1 MSIIVVLVHGVRSMN
16 RFRRLAFARVGVFSF
31 ALLIAAASLFVTGA
45 TARAA
50 DTYWQS
56 GTSSALSWSGSSNWS
71 NGVPDATTNALTT
84 ATGANILLGSAA
96 QAKTFFVDGPVGGES
111 TLTSGT
117 LTLAD
122 QLWINVAT
130 GTTESTAVPL
140 RLYDGGS
147 APVSVTANNVT
158 LGADPGKQGAV
169 ILDSRAGGNVSL
181 HVTNTLN
188 IGYDGSGNYVYSYP
202 FIGSGTAS
210 GSVAIT
216 ADTIQLSGLSTAGQT
231 DYNYIGTY
239 NVNHSVTATNLNI
252 GVGGQQG
259 GAENFGGTWNI
270 TNTALGGLST
280 SGSNY
285 LTITDS
291 GTFNN
296 SGAFTVGVRGS
307 NNTVYVGYTDGHA
320 TTKGTLQL
328 TGSNDLVI
336 GSGST
341 ADNNQVVVDLAST
354 VSANGNIIVGLD
366 GTNGSFELRHGSTAT
381 SGGVRLGVNA
391 GSGGN
396 QFGVYGGSNFT
407 TNGTVRVGDK
417 GTQNI
422 FGIIDG
428 GTATL
433 TGAGKNF
440 YVGYD
445 KSADGNGAIVSG
457 TGSTLSVKAT
467 GADVVVSANVS
478 GTTGDSSF
486 NVLLVADGGVVD
498 ANRVLVGSGGQIWGD
513 NGTIK
518 GDTIVGAG
526 GSIAPGSIGLP
537 LGSLSFLGNVDL
549 SQNGGGTFAVDLG
562 ASGASDFIDVSGT
575 LSLANSTL
583 DLTVGVQDH
592 GLAYIIAHY
601 GTLLG
606 TFATVN
612 GLPGASWHVDYNY
625 LGLNEIA
632 IVSDAVAVPE
642 IDPAS
647 FGSALAMLLGSL
659 GLLEKRTRE
668 RRRRQ

>member
-1 MSIIVVLVHGVRSMN
+1 M
-16 RFRRLAFARVGVFSF
+16 
-31 ALLIAAASLFVTGA
+31 
-45 TARAA
+45 
-50 DTYWQS
+50 
-56 GTSSALSWSGSSNWS
+56 SWSGSSNWS

-84 ATGANILLGSAA
+84 ANGANIILGSAA
-96 QAKTFFVDGPVGGES
+96 QAKTFFVEGPVGGES

-122 QLWINVAT
+122 QLWINIAT
-130 GTTESTAVPL
+130 GTAESTAVPL

-158 LGADPGKQGAV
+158 LGADPGNQGAI

-188 IGYDGSGNYVYSYP
+188 IGYDGSGSYVYSYP
-202 FIGSGTAS
+202 FLPTAS
-210 GSVAIT
+210 GSVSISA
-216 ADTIQLSGLSTAGQT
+216 ATIQVSGLSTAGVD

-239 NVNHSVTATNLNI
+239 NSNHSVNATNLVL
-252 GVGGQQG
+252 GVGGRQG
-259 GAENFGGTWNI
+259 GADNYGGTWNI
-270 TNTALGGLST
+270 VNTSLADLAT

-291 GTFNN
+291 GTFIN
-296 SGAFTVGVRGS
+296 SGAFAVGVRGS
-307 NNTVYVGYTDGHA
+307 NNTVHVGYADGYG
-320 TTKGTLQL
+320 TTNGTLLL

-336 GSGST
+336 SSGST
-341 ADNNQVVVDLAST
+341 AANNQVVVDLAST
-354 VSANGNIIVGLD
+354 LSANGNIVVGID
-366 GTNGSFELRHGSTAT
+366 GVNGTFELRNGSTAT

-391 GSGGN
+391 VADGN

-417 GTQNI
+417 GTNNTFNI
-422 FGIIDG
+422 ASG

-445 KSADGNGAIVSG
+445 KSAQGNAVFVSD

-467 GADVVVSANVS
+467 GADVVVSANVT
-478 GTTGDSSF
+478 GTTGDSSL
-486 NVLLVADGGVVD
+486 NVLAVADGGVVD
-498 ANRVLVGSGGQIWGD
+498 ANRVLVGNGGQIWGFD
-513 NGTIK
+513 GTIK
-518 GDTIVGAG
+518 GDTLVGAG
-526 GSIAPGSIGLP
+526 GTIAPGISELGLP

-549 SQNGGGTFAVDLG
+549 SQNGGGTLAIGLG

-575 LSLANSTL
+575 LSLAGSTL

-592 GLAYIIAHY
+592 GLAYIIAQY

-606 TFATVN
+606 TFATIN
-612 GLPGASWHVDYNY
+612 GLPGPSWYVDYNY

-632 IVSDAVAVPE
+632 IVSDAVSVPE

-659 GLLEKRTRE
+659 GLLE
-668 RRRRQ
+668 RRRRR

>member
-1 MSIIVVLVHGVRSMN
+1 MN
-16 RFRRLAFARVGVFSF
+16 RFRNPAFARACAVAL
-31 ALLIAAASLFVTGA
+31 ALLIAAASLLATGTA
-45 TARAA
+45 ARAA
-50 DTYWQS
+50 DTYWLS
-56 GTSSALSWSGSSNWS
+56 GTTSALSWSGSSNWS
-71 NGVPDATTNALTT
+71 NGVPDSTMNALTT
-84 ATGANILLGSAA
+84 ADGANILLGVGA
-96 QAKTFFVDGPVGGES
+96 QAKSFFVDGPEGGES
-111 TLTSGT
+111 QLSAGD

-130 GTTESTAVPL
+130 GTTGGTIL

-147 APVSVTANNVT
+147 SPVSVTANNAT
-158 LGADPGKQGAV
+158 LGADPGKQGNI
-169 ILDSRAGGNVSL
+169 ILDSQSGGNVSL
-181 HVTNTLN
+181 NVTNTLN
-188 IGYDGSGNYVYSYP
+188 IGYDGSGSYVYSFP
-202 FIGSGTAS
+202 FIGTTS
-210 GSVAIT
+210 GSVSIT
-216 ADTIQLSGLSTAGQT
+216 ADTIQVSGLSTAGVD

-239 NVNHSVTATNLNI
+239 NVNHSVTATNLNL

-270 TNTALGGLST
+270 TNTALGGLAT
-280 SGSNY
+280 SSSNY

-291 GTFNN
+291 GTFTN
-296 SGAFTVGVRGS
+296 SGAFTVGVNGS
-307 NNTVYVGYTDGHA
+307 NNTVYVGSSDGYA
-320 TTKGTLQL
+320 RTNGTLLL

-336 GSGST
+336 GSGGA

-354 VSANGNIIVGLD
+354 VSANGNIIVGID
-366 GTNGSFELRHGSTAT
+366 GTNGTFELRNGSTAT

-391 GSGGN
+391 GSSGN
-396 QFGVYGGSNFT
+396 QFGVYGGSNFS

-417 GTQNI
+417 GFNNM
-422 FGIIDG
+422 FGIESG

-445 KSADGNGAIVSG
+445 KSAQGNAVFVSG

-486 NVLLVADGGVVD
+486 NVLAVADGGVVD
-498 ANRVLVGSGGQIWGD
+498 ANRVLIGNGGQIWGD
-513 NGTIK
+513 NGTIQ
-518 GDTIVGAG
+518 GDTLVGSG
-526 GSIAPGSIGLP
+526 GVISPGLPGLP

-562 ASGASDFIDVSGT
+562 ASGTSDFIDVSGT

-583 DLTVGVQDH
+583 DVTVGVPDT

-606 TFATVN
+606 SFATVN

-625 LGLNEIA
+625 QSLNQIA
-632 IVSDAVAVPE
+632 VVSDAVAVPE

-659 GLLEKRTRE
+659 GLLE
-668 RRRRQ
+668 RRRRK

>member
-1 MSIIVVLVHGVRSMN
+1 MN
-16 RFRRLAFARVGVFSF
+16 RFRHLAFARVGVFSF
-31 ALLIAAASLFVTGA
+31 ALLIAAASLLATG
-45 TARAA
+45 TSARAA

-84 ATGANILLGSAA
+84 ANGANILLGSAA

-122 QLWINVAT
+122 QLWINVDT
-130 GTTESTAVPL
+130 GTAGGTIL

-147 APVSVTANNVT
+147 APVSVTANNAT
-158 LGADPGKQGAV
+158 LGADPGKQGNI
-169 ILDSRAGGNVSL
+169 ILDSQSGGNVSL
-181 HVTNTLN
+181 NVTNTLN
-188 IGYDGSGNYVYSYP
+188 IGYDGSGSYVYSFP
-202 FIGSGTAS
+202 FIGTTS
-210 GSVAIT
+210 GSVSIT
-216 ADTIQLSGLSTAGQT
+216 ADTIQVSGLSTAGVD

-239 NVNHSVTATNLNI
+239 NVNHSVTATNLNL

-270 TNTALGGLST
+270 TNTALGGLAT
-280 SGSNY
+280 SSSNY

-291 GTFNN
+291 GTFTN
-296 SGAFTVGVRGS
+296 SGAFTVGVNGS
-307 NNTVYVGYTDGHA
+307 NNTVYVGSSDGYA
-320 TTKGTLQL
+320 RTNGTLLL

-336 GSGST
+336 GSGGA

>member
-1 MSIIVVLVHGVRSMN
+1 MN
-16 RFRRLAFARVGVFSF
+16 RFRRPAFTRACVAAL
-31 ALLIAAASLFVTGA
+31 ALLIAAASFVATGTA
-45 TARAA
+45 ARAA

-445 KSADGNGAIVSG
+445 KSADGNGAIVTG
-457 TGSTLSVKAT
+457 TGSTLSVKAA
-467 GADVVVSANVS
+467 GADVVVSANVT

-498 ANRVLVGSGGQIWGD
+498 ANRVLVGSGGQIWGFD
-513 NGTIK
+513 GTIK
-518 GDTIVGAG
+518 GDTLVGAG
-526 GSIAPGSIGLP
+526 GTISPGFYGLP

-549 SQNGGGTFAVDLG
+549 TQNGGGTFAVDLG

-575 LSLANSTL
+575 LSLAGSTL

>member
-1 MSIIVVLVHGVRSMN
+1 MN
-16 RFRRLAFARVGVFSF
+16 RFRRLSLARVGVCSL
-31 ALLIAAASLFVTGA
+31 ALLMTAASLFA
-45 TARAA
+45 TSTSARAA
-50 DTYWQS
+50 DAYWLS
-56 GTSSALSWSGSSNWS
+56 GTSTALSWSGTGNWS
-71 NGVPDATTNALTT
+71 TGVVPDATTNALTT
-84 ATGANILLGSAA
+84 ADGANILLGTGA
-96 QAKTFFVDGPVGGES
+96 QAKSFFVEGPIGGES
-111 TLTSGT
+111 QLSAGD

-122 QLWINVAT
+122 QLWINVAS
-130 GTTESTAVPL
+130 GTTEGTAVPL

-147 APVSVTANNVT
+147 APVSVTANNAT
-158 LGADPGKQGAV
+158 LGADPGKQGAI

-188 IGYDGSGNYVYSYP
+188 IGYDGSGSYVYSYP
-202 FIGSGTAS
+202 FLPTAS
-210 GSVAIT
+210 GSVSIT

-239 NVNHSVTATNLNI
+239 NANHSVSATNLHV
-252 GVGGQQG
+252 GVGGSQG
-259 GAENFGGTWNI
+259 GAENYGGTWTI
-270 TNTALGGLST
+270 GSTYLGGLAT

-285 LTITDS
+285 ITITDS
-291 GTFNN
+291 GTFTN
-296 SGAFTVGVRGS
+296 SGAFTVGVNGS
-307 NNTVYVGYTDGHA
+307 NNTVYVGSSEGYA
-320 TTKGTLQL
+320 TTKGTLLL
-328 TGSNDLVI
+328 TGSNDLVV

-341 ADNNQVVVDLAST
+341 ADNNQVVVNLAST
-354 VSANGNIIVGLD
+354 VSANGNIVVGVD
-366 GTNGSFELRHGSTAT
+366 GTNGTFELRNGSTAT

-391 GSGGN
+391 GSNGN
-396 QFGVYGGSNFT
+396 QFVVYDESNFT

-417 GTQNI
+417 GSENI
-422 FGIIDG
+422 FGILGG

-445 KSADGNGAIVSG
+445 KSANGNALVVAG

-467 GADVVVSANVS
+467 GADVVVSANVT

-486 NVLLVADGGVVD
+486 NVLLVAGGGVVD
-498 ANRVLVGSGGQIWGD
+498 ANRVLVGNGGQIWGD

-526 GSIAPGSIGLP
+526 GSIAPGSFGLP

-549 SQNGGGTFAVDLG
+549 TGSGTSGAILAIGLG

-575 LSLANSTL
+575 FSIANATL
-583 DLTVGVQDH
+583 DVNVGVQDH

-606 TFATVN
+606 TFASIT
-612 GLPGASWHVDYNY
+612 GLPSASWHVDYNY
-625 LGLNEIA
+625 LGYNQIA
-632 IVSDAVAVPE
+632 IVSDAVSVPE

-647 FGSALAMLLGSL
+647 FGSGLALLLGSL
-659 GLLEKRTRE
+659 GLLEQRARE
-668 RRRRQ
+668 RRSRRK

>member
-1 MSIIVVLVHGVRSMN
+1 MN
-16 RFRRLAFARVGVFSF
+16 RFRRLAFTRACVAAL
-31 ALLIAAASLFVTGA
+31 ALLIAAASILATG
-45 TARAA
+45 TSARAA

-84 ATGANILLGSAA
+84 ANGANIILGSAA
-96 QAKTFFVDGPVGGES
+96 QAKTFFVEGPVGGES

-122 QLWINVAT
+122 QLWINIAT
-130 GTTESTAVPL
+130 GTAESTAVPL

-158 LGADPGKQGAV
+158 LGADPGNQGAI

-188 IGYDGSGNYVYSYP
+188 IGYDGSGSYVYSYP
-202 FIGSGTAS
+202 FLPTAS
-210 GSVAIT
+210 GSVSISA
-216 ADTIQLSGLSTAGQT
+216 ATIQVSGLSTAGVD

-239 NVNHSVTATNLNI
+239 NSNHSVNATNLVL
-252 GVGGQQG
+252 GVGGRQG
-259 GAENFGGTWNI
+259 GADNYGGTWNI
-270 TNTALGGLST
+270 VNTSLADLAT

-291 GTFNN
+291 GTFIN
-296 SGAFTVGVRGS
+296 SGAFAVGVRGS
-307 NNTVYVGYTDGHA
+307 NNTVHVGYADGYG
-320 TTKGTLQL
+320 TTNGTLLL

-336 GSGST
+336 SSGST
-341 ADNNQVVVDLAST
+341 AANNQVVVDLAST
-354 VSANGNIIVGLD
+354 LSANGNIVVGID
-366 GTNGSFELRHGSTAT
+366 GVNGTFELRNGSTAT

-391 GSGGN
+391 VADGN

-417 GTQNI
+417 GTNNTFNI
-422 FGIIDG
+422 ASG

-445 KSADGNGAIVSG
+445 KSAQGNAVFVSD

-467 GADVVVSANVS
+467 GADVVVSANVT
-478 GTTGDSSF
+478 GTTGDSSL
-486 NVLLVADGGVVD
+486 NVLAVADGGVVD
-498 ANRVLVGSGGQIWGD
+498 ANRVLVGNGGQIWGFD
-513 NGTIK
+513 GTIK
-518 GDTIVGAG
+518 GDTLVGAG
-526 GSIAPGSIGLP
+526 GTIAPGISELGLP

-549 SQNGGGTFAVDLG
+549 SQNGGGTLAIGLG

-575 LSLANSTL
+575 LSLAGSTL

-592 GLAYIIAHY
+592 GLAYIIAQY

-606 TFATVN
+606 TFATIN
-612 GLPGASWHVDYNY
+612 GLPGPSWYVDYNY

-632 IVSDAVAVPE
+632 IVSDAVSVPE

-659 GLLEKRTRE
+659 GLLER
-668 RRRRQ
+668 RRRRQEDPPAHAGGFYYSC